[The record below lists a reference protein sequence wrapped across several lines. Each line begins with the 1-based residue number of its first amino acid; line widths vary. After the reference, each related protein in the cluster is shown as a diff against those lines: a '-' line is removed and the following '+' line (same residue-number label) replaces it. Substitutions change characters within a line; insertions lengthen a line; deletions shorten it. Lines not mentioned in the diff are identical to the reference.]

1 VETSLDHPHPH
12 HPYDT
17 IEQLQQLTRKMKD
30 VDLYE
35 WIDKLQEEE
44 LRGVIKYLVLLN
56 AEAVQNAMSY
66 TLQQQQRGKEEEEEG
81 NPPPLHRTRTNTEDI
96 VDDAIHRP
104 STANAVK
111 PQRPTGHVNFTPN
124 PQLLSANMANN
135 ITLIVLCSMKPA
147 TKQDAIDQDE
157 AMALC
162 KQIGVLPYIVLAE
175 SKPEKLKQLLS
186 ISHADNVFP
195 QFFLSEPTNGH
206 VEFLGTYQ
214 TIKDWNQQGI
224 LKSSQDLAKL
234 STAPPPQPRTLN
246 FDDQPDLGSAP
257 QQAQDLNQHLL
268 HFNQL
273 SLESDPRHLPCDP
286 PKTLR
291 PTATEAP
298 QPFIEEQDIEEEEE
312 NLRLTRQSLE
322 PPEEKDVLLQTQS
335 HNRRE
340 EPPAKSPPKPSQKMR
355 RTREQQKRPLDEDD
369 VAPPPTPNQRVQVVH
384 YEEPPAMSP
393 PMTSQKAQRR
403 VHQQEKQGQLT
414 STPNAQVVKKYSLQ
428 QIDKPEPSPGGAN
441 VLRYEDMS
449 LEPPTVHKTSQM
461 DAYVASPHSDKNNET
476 TAPKSPETPD
486 TPGWMEKL
494 QGQPVSPATTT
505 KLQEEEEPQE
515 QTQES
520 PADDQVLSLLDGVGA
535 CYLVYDDTETGQ
547 LNIYYSESPIDQ
559 SVGVWTA
566 PDILDFK
573 EAQGLSESEFIGN
586 CASDCVTNPAN

>member
-1 VETSLDHPHPH
+1 
-12 HPYDT
+12 
-17 IEQLQQLTRKMKD
+17 MKD

-96 VDDAIHRP
+96 VDDALHRP

-441 VLRYEDMS
+441 ALRYEHKS
-449 LEPPTVHKTSQM
+449 LEPPTTHKTSQNDSNSDSESEM
-461 DAYVASPHSDKNNET
+461 DAYAASPPSNKNSGDNDDNET
-476 TAPKSPETPD
+476 TPKSPESPT
-486 TPGWMEKL
+486 TPGWMAKL
-494 QGQPVSPATTT
+494 QGQPVSPVSPPTATTT
-505 KLQEEEEPQE
+505 KLQQKEEEPQE
-515 QTQES
+515 QTQEPS
-520 PADDQVLSLLDGVGA
+520 AADPADDQVLSMLNGVGA
-535 CYLVYDDTETGQ
+535 CYLVYDDKESGE
-547 LNIYYSESPIDQ
+547 LNIYYSETPIDQ

-586 CASDCVTNPAN
+586 CASDCKTKPAN